1 MTMDNTELKEF
12 HLKIGR
18 LIHKVNQIRTF
29 NDFKQA
35 GADIMS
41 AELAEETKIVGEDDI
56 LSFLH
61 ILCDIREECVNME
74 KQLLEKEVKLME
86 EE

>member
-1 MTMDNTELKEF
+1 MDKEELKEF

-35 GADIMS
+35 GADLVPI
-41 AELAEETKIVGEDDI
+41 ELEREARVISERDV

-61 ILCDIREECVNME
+61 LLCDLRLECVMLE
-74 KQLLEKEVKLME
+74 KQLLKKKEEPMKE
-86 EE
+86 EG

>member
-1 MTMDNTELKEF
+1 MDKEELKEF

-35 GADIMS
+35 GADLVPI
-41 AELAEETKIVGEDDI
+41 ELEREARVISERDV

-61 ILCDIREECVNME
+61 LLCDLRLECLMLE
-74 KQLLEKEVKLME
+74 KQLLKKKEEPMKE
-86 EE
+86 EG

>member
-1 MTMDNTELKEF
+1 MDNTELKEF

-35 GADIMS
+35 GADLVPI
-41 AELAEETKIVGEDDI
+41 ELEREARVISERDV

-61 ILCDIREECVNME
+61 LLCDLRLECVMLE
-74 KQLLEKEVKLME
+74 KQLLKKSDLKVRE
-86 EE
+86 ERL